1 LITSGLL
8 DSEKEASCCVLE
20 NFIPTTNGVRVRGG
34 SVRRVNIPSSVKY
47 LFSYNDVTEIEYFAC
62 TATNIYKYTEAT
74 PDGTVLTTASLA
86 SRAGSDYS
94 HLETQTDGGNFLLLV
109 NGVDNLQVYNGT
121 AWQLVN
127 GTSTPFSITGINTNL
142 FSHVWNYNNRVFYI
156 EKNSRNAWYM
166 PINSIGGASVK
177 LPLTGIFKNGGSL
190 LFGATLSSDS
200 GAGFNDR
207 CVFFTNKGEFA
218 VYSGDPA
225 DLNSFRLDGVFNV
238 GYVLGK
244 NSHVKVY
251 GDIMVATRNGFL
263 SINAIMQKQQ
273 ETIEDL
279 SKNIKKDWQY
289 DVLNLQSNDVYK
301 VANCNNSNLVFISLP
316 TPLNTVYVFNLETG
330 AWAKIKGWEVDSIL
344 ITDCNLFFGGANG
357 WVYRGDSGGFDDND
371 RLFEAKLCYN
381 FLSFGVKA
389 GFKNATRIKEIWA
402 YNNDFISKASVAT
415 NYNIAFDNPPNV
427 IQLQNFDGFDWDL
440 ATWDLANWA
449 SDENISLIR
458 ENWIGASGQGEVFA
472 PTVQLSSAQPYKLDC
487 QLIGIDLAYKQGK
500 NIA

>member
-1 LITSGLL
+1 
-8 DSEKEASCCVLE
+8 
-20 NFIPTTNGVRVRGG
+20 
-34 SVRRVNIPSSVKY
+34 
-47 LFSYNDVTEIEYFAC
+47 
-62 TATNIYKYTEAT
+62 
-74 PDGTVLTTASLA
+74 
-86 SRAGSDYS
+86 
-94 HLETQTDGGNFLLLV
+94 
-109 NGVDNLQVYNGT
+109 
-121 AWQLVN
+121 
-127 GTSTPFSITGINTNL
+127 
-142 FSHVWNYNNRVFYI
+142 
-156 EKNSRNAWYM
+156 
-166 PINSIGGASVK
+166 
-177 LPLTGIFKNGGSL
+177 
-190 LFGATLSSDS
+190 
-200 GAGFNDR
+200 
-207 CVFFTNKGEFA
+207 
-218 VYSGDPA
+218 
-225 DLNSFRLDGVFNV
+225 
-238 GYVLGK
+238 
-244 NSHVKVY
+244 VY

-427 IQLQNFDGFDWDL
+427 IQLQNFDGSDWDL